1 MGKNLKEIEKEL
13 NVTIYVTKEG
23 CELLNDVQY
32 RIARERKVI
41 LDEKE
46 ILVPGCNIYFVKNDL
61 IDAIATKIEDEYYI
75 CINHGVV
82 EAQKNY
88 LEKLDWSFITDET
101 LREEYISELIEYGF
115 YFFVFHEYAH
125 IFCGHVDACLSNP
138 EDKKAQECEA
148 DIFSMEYLVKY
159 IIASENIENYTTE
172 LEKLFLAIYFL
183 FENMQ
188 KERWE
193 EWYNDKLMQNYYDPE
208 SVEKRKHPLSAQRM
222 LYLYELL
229 NVVVVTDE
237 IEVLP
242 VKDNIIEKLR
252 ILKRMTEK
260 DIPNRDNDFKIV
272 EESIQ
277 QLKESIKQ
285 IREKIPRIDNVF
297 EA

>member
-252 ILKRMTEK
+252 ILKRMTDK
-260 DIPNRDNDFKIV
+260 DRPNRDNDFKIV

-297 EA
+297 EV

>member
-82 EAQKNY
+82 QAQKNY

-229 NVVVVTDE
+229 NVVVVTDG